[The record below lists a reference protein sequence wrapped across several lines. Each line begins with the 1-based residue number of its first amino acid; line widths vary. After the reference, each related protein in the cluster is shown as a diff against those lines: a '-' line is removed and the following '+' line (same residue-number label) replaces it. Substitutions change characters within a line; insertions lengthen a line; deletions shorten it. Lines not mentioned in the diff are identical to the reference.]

1 MGLDLN
7 SHRFTACQRVDGR
20 LFDPALVLPN
30 ILTSNIS
37 MPSQN
42 PPPTEVVEQRQYRVR
57 IQEGEAKLSGGST
70 AWNKRAAGV
79 RQYNNANRI
88 ERRMARGLCRRAAVK
103 PAWEEAYFQPDNV
116 LYKTRMRTRG
126 RNRERGKGTNQQC
139 RQRFA
144 NYQHGQK
151 IRGSTPHV
159 SDFLLLPF

>member
-1 MGLDLN
+1 
-7 SHRFTACQRVDGR
+7 
-20 LFDPALVLPN
+20 
-30 ILTSNIS
+30 

-126 RNRERGKGTNQQC
+126 RNRERERDQPTMQTALCKLPAWTKNPRKHSQC
-139 RQRFA
+139 QRFSPSPILTRSA
-144 NYQHGQK
+144 SEGGERSIYN
-151 IRGSTPHV
+151 V
-159 SDFLLLPF
+159 

>member
-1 MGLDLN
+1 
-7 SHRFTACQRVDGR
+7 
-20 LFDPALVLPN
+20 
-30 ILTSNIS
+30 

-126 RNRERGKGTNQQC
+126 RNRERERDQPTMQTALCKLPAWTKNPRKHSPC
-139 RQRFA
+139 QRFSPSPILTRSA
-144 NYQHGQK
+144 SEGGERSIYN
-151 IRGSTPHV
+151 V
-159 SDFLLLPF
+159 